1 MAHLTRHVAHIH
13 VVFIIPCK
21 DLVQTFPYAL
31 YLSRLVKRL
40 YKETD
45 TRVVVVVSSAFPV
58 IFRIEIGPRERPA
71 YRL

>member
-40 YKETD
+40 YKEN
-45 TRVVVVVSSAFPV
+45 RYAGRGGGVVC
-58 IFRIEIGPRERPA
+58 FRCHF
-71 YRL
+71 